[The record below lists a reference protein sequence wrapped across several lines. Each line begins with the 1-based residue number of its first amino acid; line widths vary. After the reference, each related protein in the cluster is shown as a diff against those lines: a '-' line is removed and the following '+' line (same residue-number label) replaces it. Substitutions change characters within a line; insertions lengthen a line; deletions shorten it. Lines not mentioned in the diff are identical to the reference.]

1 MFSNNPQQQLV
12 VGLQQITYAD
22 SNSKKK
28 LLSQGIFALID
39 STVPHLWLPADACSN
54 FEDAFGLEW
63 DSLNNLYLVND
74 TTHSTLTKTNPTLTF
89 SLADSAMGGASVDIE
104 FPYAA
109 FDLTAAPPRVKT
121 QSRYFPLQRSPD
133 DSSYTLG
140 RTFLQEA
147 YMITNY
153 ENSTFSVSQ
162 TVFDSTPSHLV
173 PIAASA
179 NSSSPTGTAGLTK
192 TTGNPTPSGSGGG
205 GISTGA
211 IAGLAIAIAIVGI
224 IVAIVAF
231 FCIRKR
237 RRARRAR
244 DAAIRDQTAQ
254 GQEPDSEKK
263 GAGDEE
269 LEHFDPHDGPE
280 AAFAMKKPN
289 AGLSTS
295 VNEVPETPQHHEM
308 HGDQIFGV
316 GTSRHPTELPGDR
329 FSRSELSTPDPVQR
343 QELPSPGDIARFH
356 SLRSELSTPE
366 PLWPNS
372 ELPTP
377 DPSHELPS
385 PPLNPT
391 HPKSHPSPP
400 MSAQNASAFNSPVL
414 AAHKRLHPGSSAGSS
429 PRHEPQ
435 RGISDD
441 SIESPVLGQHDP
453 SSFRSIAASTTAEP
467 SHYDSTIGSPTSPG
481 SRPGIRR
488 SLNNGRPNVLH
499 QNGRIGSQES
509 DTFQTRLAEEASP
522 GVSRFNTQRDRDAIS
537 IPSPAVSPEP
547 TQQGIGRRPVGAPPG
562 NSGEEAKDEGEKVG
576 LLSREQKG
584 KFKEDVEV
592 DGSEHSEES
601 GRGYVKEKVDEI
613 DRRSNRSNE

>member
-1 MFSNNPQQQLV
+1 MFNDKPMQQLV
-12 VGLQQITYAD
+12 VGLQQITYGD
-22 SNSKKK
+22 SNGDKK
-28 LLSQGIFALID
+28 LLSQGILALID
-39 STVPHLWLPADACSN
+39 STLPHMWLPADACSN
-54 FEDAFGLEW
+54 FEDAFGLAW
-63 DSLNNLYLVND
+63 DPISNLYLVND
-74 TTHSTLTKTNPTLTF
+74 TTHSALTKTNPTLTF
-89 SLADSAMGGASVDIE
+89 SLADSAMGGASVDIK

-109 FDLTAAPPRVKT
+109 FDLTAAPPRVKS

-133 DSSYTLG
+133 DNSYTLG

-179 NSSSPTGTAGLTK
+179 NSSSPTVAAGITK
-192 TTGNPTPSGSGGG
+192 TTGNPMSPGSGGGG

-237 RRARRAR
+237 RRNRRAR

-280 AAFAMKKPN
+280 AASPAKKPN
-289 AGLSTS
+289 AGLFTS

-329 FSRSELSTPDPVQR
+329 LSRSELGTPDPLQR
-343 QELPSPGDIARFH
+343 QELPSPGDINRVL
-356 SLRSELSTPE
+356 SIRSELSTPE
-366 PLWPNS
+366 PLYPNS

-385 PPLNPT
+385 PSLNPT

-400 MSAQNASAFNSPVL
+400 MSAHNASAFNSPVL
-414 AAHKRLHPGSSAGSS
+414 AAHKHLQSGSSADSS
-429 PRHEPQ
+429 PRHVPQ

-453 SSFRSIAASTTAEP
+453 SSLRSIAASTTAEP
-467 SHYDSTIGSPTSPG
+467 SHYDSTVSNPTSPG

-488 SLNNGRPNVLH
+488 PNALV
-499 QNGRIGSQES
+499 QNGRVGSQDS
-509 DTFQTRLAEEASP
+509 DTWQTRLAEGASP

-547 TQQGIGRRPVGAPPG
+547 TQQGIARRPVGAPPG
-562 NSGEEAKDEGEKVG
+562 TSDEDAKDEGEKVG

-584 KFKEDVEV
+584 KFREDVEV
-592 DGSEHSEES
+592 DGSEHSGDS

-613 DRRSNRSNE
+613 DRRSNE